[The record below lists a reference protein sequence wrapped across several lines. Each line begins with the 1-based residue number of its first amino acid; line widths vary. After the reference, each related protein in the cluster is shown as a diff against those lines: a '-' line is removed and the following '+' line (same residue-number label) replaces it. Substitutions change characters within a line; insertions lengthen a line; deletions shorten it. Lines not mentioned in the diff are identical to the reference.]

1 MKSILQTYVEKEIW
15 LLIRDKWYLATIIK
29 VVDDLLWF
37 KHRTHNKET
46 EEDTLWEMVVKISEV
61 IAIDRVIAV
70 MSRKPDVFMSRL
82 LEADNNTNN
91 HQQENDNK

>member
-15 LLIRDKWYLATIIK
+15 LLIRDKWYFATIIG

-61 IAIDRVIAV
+61 IAIDKVISV

-82 LEADNNTNN
+82 LEADNTTNN
-91 HQQENDNK
+91 HQQEHEK